1 MSRFQRISAFK
12 TAIEKIEEAK
22 DKQIIQEIFL
32 DQIENPSFHD
42 RTTFSEEDIKSLSEN
57 IKQVGLLSPVILRK
71 KVNGN
76 YERIAGFRRIEAV
89 KRLDWKKINSIILDI
104 DEKSAILI
112 MLSENI
118 QRENLNPYDEVLALL
133 QLIAVNLELS
143 EEEVKSFLY
152 KIKNYI
158 SGNIK
163 SLSNDEQEIKDV
175 IDTILSKTG
184 KYNFQ
189 GFINRLR
196 VLNLNP
202 LIIESL
208 RLKKIQ
214 YSHAIQL
221 NKIKDEIVLKEIIEE
236 TIKYNLSKDE
246 LIERIKKLI
255 DSEIKIDVFSD
266 FNKKLKEIKKLPK
279 DKFNLVQ
286 DKIREILEIIGQD
299 SK

>member
-1 MSRFQRISAFK
+1 M
-12 TAIEKIEEAK
+12 
-22 DKQIIQEIFL
+22 
-32 DQIENPSFHD
+32 
-42 RTTFSEEDIKSLSEN
+42 
-57 IKQVGLLSPVILRK
+57 
-71 KVNGN
+71 
-76 YERIAGFRRIEAV
+76 
-89 KRLDWKKINSIILDI
+89 
-104 DEKSAILI
+104 
-112 MLSENI
+112 
-118 QRENLNPYDEVLALL
+118 
-133 QLIAVNLELS
+133 
-143 EEEVKSFLY
+143 
-152 KIKNYI
+152 
-158 SGNIK
+158 
-163 SLSNDEQEIKDV
+163 
-175 IDTILSKTG
+175 
-184 KYNFQ
+184 
-189 GFINRLR
+189 
-196 VLNLNP
+196 LNLNP